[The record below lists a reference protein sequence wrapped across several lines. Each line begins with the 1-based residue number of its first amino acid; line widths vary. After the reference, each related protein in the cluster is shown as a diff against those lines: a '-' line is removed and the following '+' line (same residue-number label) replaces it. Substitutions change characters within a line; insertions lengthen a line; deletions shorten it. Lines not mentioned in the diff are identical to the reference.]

1 MATKRQTAVT
11 TRIVWFLVIAFVLV
25 TIISQLVIHYYNPLI
40 IEPALYY
47 NSEDYIQ
54 STGVYIRDE
63 KYVNYNG
70 SGIISYVY
78 SDGEKLAKNSVV
90 AEIYSSQSDL
100 ALQLRIKELTQQI
113 EVLRDAEKLVGSDS
127 SQLEAFSNQI
137 YECHTKLMQSIID
150 GDYSEAASLKND
162 YLNLQSKRQIVNG
175 TTSDY
180 TAKISELENT
190 ILSLSAQISARPH
203 DLPLQDTGY
212 FVTSTDGY
220 ETVLNY
226 ESISQLD
233 EEKIEDIIKNPER
246 QVSSSVI
253 GKIISD
259 YRWKMVCVV
268 PKTDSM
274 NIYKNAQLSV
284 RIGNDTTPVTA
295 RVESVTDFK
304 SDNRML
310 VLDFDVFNDS
320 YINGR
325 TVQIKILF
333 DETDG
338 IRIPSSA
345 IHFDDDGNIGV
356 FVKVGVNISFKKID
370 VIRTDGDYTLVRDT
384 TEKDEFLSLF
394 DSVIVEGTDLYDGKI
409 ILQ

>member
-150 GDYSEAASLKND
+150 GDYSTAASLKND